1 MRRERK
7 GSQPGMHLMLLQQLS
22 QAVQRQR
29 RMGSERRSTAANRS
43 LLACASAH
51 FCWDLMKRPLFSL
64 SHVILRLLPVDH
76 NTCSIELAI
85 LRRAEIATR
94 RSYGVGLQT
103 AEFAAGLHLF
113 PKRKSISIHGVS
125 VFCHAWSVWG
135 GAAKRRVC
143 SRSAPFFF
151 PKERASRGMVY
162 PCMVQLARDTFHADG
177 G

>member
-43 LLACASAH
+43 LLTCASAH

-64 SHVILRLLPVDH
+64 SHIILRLLPVDH
-76 NTCSIELAI
+76 NTCSVELAI
-85 LRRAEIATR
+85 LRRAEFATR
-94 RSYGVGLQT
+94 RSYGVGLHS

-113 PKRKSISIHGVS
+113 S
-125 VFCHAWSVWG
+125 
-135 GAAKRRVC
+135 
-143 SRSAPFFF
+143 
-151 PKERASRGMVY
+151 PKERASGDMVY
-162 PCMVQLARDTFHADG
+162 PYSATRGPYGVGLQSAEFAAGLHRFFFPRKKGPLEAWCIRVWCS
-177 G
+177 

>member
-1 MRRERK
+1 
-7 GSQPGMHLMLLQQLS
+7 MLQLQLPR
-22 QAVQRQR
+22 AVQRQR

-76 NTCSIELAI
+76 NTCSVELAI
-85 LRRAEIATR
+85 LRRAEFATR
-94 RSYGVGLQT
+94 RSYGVGLQS

-113 PKRKSISIHGVS
+113 FPKERAPRDMVYSYS
-125 VFCHAWSVWG
+125 
-135 GAAKRRVC
+135 AKRGPYRVGLQ
-143 SRSAPFFF
+143 SPEFAAGLPRFFS
-151 PKERASRGMVY
+151 KERASRGMVY
-162 PCMVQLARDTFHADG
+162 PCMVQQARDTFHADG